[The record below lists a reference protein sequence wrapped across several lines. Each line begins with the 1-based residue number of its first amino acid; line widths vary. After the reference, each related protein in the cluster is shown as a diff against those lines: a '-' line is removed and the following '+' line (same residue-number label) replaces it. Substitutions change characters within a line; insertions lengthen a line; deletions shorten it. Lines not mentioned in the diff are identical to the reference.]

1 MSEKKASK
9 GKIFAIIA
17 AAVLGIA
24 AIAGGLSMFLTGN
37 SGQLITAADYRVL
50 DVRDNAQRVSVS
62 GNIEAHKTLT
72 LSTRLTVPVSTLDV
86 RVGDR
91 VNADQVVARL
101 DVSELE
107 QELLDKQAQAA
118 ANDANAIGQIQNAER
133 TYNQYKE
140 LLDSGHN
147 PEINGAQAALRNAEA
162 QYDQLNRDFE
172 FERNLRLQTRD
183 PQITAQDSAV
193 KAAREQAF
201 GAAVDAVRASVNIES
216 ALFDETAERN
226 ALAQDQAHLQSLQEQ
241 RANATGDAAQSI
253 DVMIAETQAKI
264 ATREQ
269 NLSRQARVQ
278 ADAGLNAADSATRAA
293 TAARTLDEAQR
304 NYEVTLEQIDHKLA
318 NSQRAVAQAFEAK
331 KEAATSLETA
341 NMTANHQL
349 TNHQAAIDD
358 AVRSARAAKASA
370 GIGDRKLTM
379 DIASA
384 EVRAPFNGLVTQV
397 IAKQGNPAAGSL
409 LTVADDQRLIIHAKV
424 KEIDVAKI
432 AVGQTAEFTTPGT
445 GEKKFK
451 GKVTFVS
458 PAAASEP
465 AAPATGGGTG
475 AAAAAAAAGGA
486 GSSSGGKVVFPIE
499 IEVTGDREGLRLGST
514 AKTRIVVEEASDK
527 LVVPQT
533 AVFTDGKKQKIL
545 IIEEKDGSAVIAE
558 REVTLGK
565 KTDFDV
571 ELTNTNVKKGA
582 KVLVEAE
589 KYRDQIG
596 NLVDVQKPLPGSS
609 SPTTTSTSAG

>member
-9 GKIFAIIA
+9 GKIFAIVA
-17 AAVLGIA
+17 AAVVGIA
-24 AIAGGLSMFLTGN
+24 AIAGGLTMFLTGD
-37 SGQLITAADYRVL
+37 SGQLITTADYRVL

-62 GNIEAHKTLT
+62 GNVEAHKTLT
-72 LSTRLTVPVSTLDV
+72 LATRLTVPVAALDV

-91 VNADQVVARL
+91 VSADQVVARL

-118 ANDANAIGQIQNAER
+118 ANDATAIGQIQNAER
-133 TYNQYKE
+133 NYNQYKE

-147 PEINGAQAALRNAEA
+147 PEINSAQAALRNAEA

-201 GAAVDAVRASVNIES
+201 GAAVDAVRATVNIES
-216 ALFDETAERN
+216 ALFDENTERN
-226 ALAQDQAHLQSLQEQ
+226 ALAQDQAQLQELQEQ
-241 RANATGDAAQSI
+241 RANATGDAARSI
-253 DVMIAETQAKI
+253 DAMIAETQAKI

-269 NLSRQARVQ
+269 NLARHPRTQ
-278 ADAGLNAADSATRAA
+278 ADAGLNAADSANRAA
-293 TAARTLDEAQR
+293 TATRTLEEAQR

-349 TNHQAAIDD
+349 TNHRAAIDD
-358 AVRSARAAKASA
+358 AVRSARATKASA
-370 GIGDRKLTM
+370 GVGDRKLTM

-409 LTVADDQRLIIHAKV
+409 LTVADDQRLIIHAEV

-445 GEKKFK
+445 GDKKFK

-465 AAPATGGGTG
+465 AVPATTG
-475 AAAAAAAAGGA
+475 AAGAGAGAAAAGG
-486 GSSSGGKVVFPIE
+486 GGTSSGKVVFPVE

-514 AKTRIVVEEASDK
+514 AKTRIIVEEASDK

-545 IIEEKDGSAVIAE
+545 IVEDKGGSAVIAE

-565 KTDFDV
+565 KTEFDV
-571 ELTNTNVKKGA
+571 ELTSTNVKKGT

-589 KYRDQIG
+589 KYREQIG
-596 NLVDVQKPLPGSS
+596 NTVDVQKPLPSSS